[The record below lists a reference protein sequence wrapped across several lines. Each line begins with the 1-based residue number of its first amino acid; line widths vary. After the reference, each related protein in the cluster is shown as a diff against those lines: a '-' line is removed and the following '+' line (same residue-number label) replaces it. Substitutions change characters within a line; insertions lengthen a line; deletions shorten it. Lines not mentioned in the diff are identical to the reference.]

1 MCHCITPQALL
12 QGLVRRVDHDGYEP
26 TEADLRALAG
36 AGCGASEL
44 RAMVAQLVPGPAT
57 ERLDEALDAAF
68 PTDGYR
74 RG

>member
-12 QGLVRRVDHDGYEP
+12 QGLVRRVEHDAYAP

-36 AGCGASEL
+36 AGCGAAEL
-44 RAMVAQLVPGPAT
+44 RAMVAALTPGPGTVRLEAT
-57 ERLDEALDAAF
+57 LDAAF
-68 PTDGYR
+68 PTDTYR